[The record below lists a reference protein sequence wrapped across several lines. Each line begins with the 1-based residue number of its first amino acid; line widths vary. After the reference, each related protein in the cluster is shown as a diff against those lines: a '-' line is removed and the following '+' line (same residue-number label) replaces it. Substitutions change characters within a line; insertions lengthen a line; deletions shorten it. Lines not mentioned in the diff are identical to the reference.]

1 MLIRTIAIALLLGS
15 ASAYAQA
22 SVTPAQ
28 MAQANQLCVD
38 RYKTEEYQA
47 QIRAGTLT
55 PDGLRFLISVCARRM
70 VKTIS
75 TVSAN

>member
-1 MLIRTIAIALLLGS
+1 MLIRAIAIALLLIP
-15 ASAYAQA
+15 AAARAQTA
-22 SVTPAQ
+22 VTPELSAK
-28 MAQANQLCVD
+28 ANQICVD
-38 RYKTEEYQA
+38 RYKLEEYQA

-75 TVSAN
+75 TAAN